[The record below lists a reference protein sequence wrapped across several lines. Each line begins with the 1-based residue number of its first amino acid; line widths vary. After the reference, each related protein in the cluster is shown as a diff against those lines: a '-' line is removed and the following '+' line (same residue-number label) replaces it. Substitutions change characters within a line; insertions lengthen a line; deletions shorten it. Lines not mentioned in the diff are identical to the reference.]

1 MDELDEYLAHF
12 RVLENALAD
21 CEHLLLHFGGP
32 VCDLSVTAV
41 TGRLRDLL
49 AGQGVPLP
57 QAVPAASDPYALL
70 RFILAA
76 CPGLAARAE
85 AEICQQE
92 VLAAAAA
99 RPSPGIR
106 TLLDGPASVSII
118 GDVCPAAIT
127 GYLARLYPRQ
137 MGRVRLITGRLGAD
151 PALLEPTPVPILQ
164 AAQLLGV
171 PPAACAVV
179 ASTPDGIRT
188 ARQAGAR
195 AIGYARTAAARDQLT
210 AAGADA
216 STASMTG
223 FAGAAYSTEQRRRR
237 GRGRG
242 PGR

>member
-1 MDELDEYLAHF
+1 MDEYLAHF

-21 CEHLLLHFGGP
+21 CEHLLLHFRGP

-49 AGQGVPLP
+49 ADQGVPLP
-57 QAVPAASDPYALL
+57 QAVRAASDPYALL

-76 CPGLAARAE
+76 CPRLAARAE

-106 TLLDGPASVSII
+106 TLLHGPASVSII
-118 GDVCPAAIT
+118 GDVCPAAIK
-127 GYLARLYPRQ
+127 GYLARLYPHQ

-151 PALLEPTPVPILQ
+151 PALLEPTPIPILQ

-195 AIGYARTAAARDQLT
+195 AIGYARTATARDQLT

-216 STASMTG
+216 STASMTE
-223 FAGAAYSTEQRRRR
+223 FAGAAYSTELRRRR